1 MKVVRTAEPSGY
13 ERIRRFLLTWIV
25 KSGGEPMRL
34 ASAREIAAEFGV
46 THTTV
51 VRVIKDLEREGYI
64 NIKKGVGVFTNPR
77 FAACKKGAK
86 TIAILFGDG
95 RTTFLPRM
103 HVQLSLNFVDA
114 LLARSPRFQAQN
126 CFLSSKNADAAEEI
140 ANLGYDGVM
149 WFNPVKERIP
159 SVKRLKN
166 EFGLAVLTAPCE
178 IKGVSSVALEL
189 QGNFTSMKLLIG
201 MGRKRLLWIVP
212 EDGSFDEFR
221 EPYFKALRSAG
232 LETSGPMFLKDS
244 ESVRNSFAEISRSL
258 NPDAIIFSVS
268 IIDYWEAI
276 KSNPGTFQ
284 KTLFS
289 SGEWTVFKDMEGYRG
304 ILAKPKIREA
314 AEKGVDD
321 FIDQLEGRACEPLT
335 QELEVEYEFIGME
348 RPS

>member
-95 RTTFLPRM
+95 RTTFLPEC
-103 HVQLSLNFVDA
+103 SAA
-114 LLARSPRFQAQN
+114 LLEFRRRSSTRSPRFQAQN

-166 EFGLAVLTAPCE
+166 EFGMAVLTAPCE

-212 EDGSFDEFR
+212 EDEVSTNTGAVFQGA
-221 EPYFKALRSAG
+221 PLRR